1 MTQVGDRKPKWE
13 FSLLHIYPELP
24 VVPIRYVKKD
34 GEIKKEP
41 LWKWGKWEN
50 GGQSEEDR
58 RRAIELFER
67 GECDGLAIVCGTPV
81 HIDGERL
88 YFFAIDID
96 LPAEEA
102 LEAFR
107 KTGIITRFER
117 TMRGR
122 LHAYFF
128 SRRPVESKEKPI
140 ELKGHKR
147 LTVVYPSEGYDNLN
161 DSPPKVVDDALEI
174 YRKVCRAL
182 GYDVE
187 DEREI
192 PREFAPLIDALVKIW
207 EPGHRHN
214 LALWL
219 SGYLRKLGWS
229 QKVVETVL
237 EEIADRA
244 NDRELKDRL
253 RAIADTYSKDP
264 EDIAGSS
271 RLREELQAIIGPE
284 EAEKIMNLIPRR
296 EPEVRVID
304 ARVDEPSKP
313 RERAILSFVFSD
325 GRVAEAI
332 GIRNALGEYDP
343 ALLILGPEGFRV
355 EREVFVGDVVLR
367 GIDPRAYPYEPYVVE
382 DLENIKSRV
391 ELVNEIY
398 AEVNRFIDA
407 NPKEKAIFT
416 AYVLMSYCPE
426 LFEKVPYL
434 YLVGDN
440 ASGKSHTLQLLAYL
454 CYRPLYGVSIPPA
467 DIYSYLG
474 KEKSDPPLTILEDE
488 FQGSDRDTEKMKIY
502 KVGYKR
508 GARVPRIAIDQ
519 NGRRR
524 QEHYNAFGPKVVAA
538 EKLIENKG
546 FLERCIVIEMV
557 EGRPEKD
564 HYDKKDEARFARL
577 RAELL
582 KWRMAVLAGRE
593 KVPELDPEKSGLEL
607 RGRDRE
613 LYLPLLTVLTETSL
627 YSILEGYIKEEI
639 KRKKEE
645 KRSSLEAQ
653 ITAVVLELAK
663 ECGGEI
669 PFPRIW
675 ERLKERVNGVV
686 PSYSTIAIET
696 VMDTEVYGRVTKK
709 QIAALLRDKLGLRA
723 KREWRDGKTI
733 VIYQIM
739 DSEKIRRTA
748 IKFGLEDPLPL
759 NTSIPNEEGKD
770 PSR

>member
-24 VVPIRYVKKD
+24 IVPIRYVLEDD
-34 GEIKKEP
+34 GKIQKEP

-81 HIDGERL
+81 RIDGETF

-102 LEAFR
+102 VRILGEA
-107 KTGIITRFER
+107 GIVTRFEK

-122 LHAYFF
+122 LHAYFL
-128 SRRPVESKEKPI
+128 SRRPVESKDKPI
-140 ELKGHKR
+140 ELKGHGK
-147 LTVVYPSEGYDNLN
+147 LIVVYPSREYNTLN
-161 DSPPKVVDDALEI
+161 ESPPSRVDDALEI
-174 YRKVCRAL
+174 FRKVCRAL

-192 PREFAPLIDALVKIW
+192 PREFVPLIDALVKIW
-207 EPGHRHN
+207 EPGHRHY

-229 QKVVETVL
+229 QKVVEAVL

-253 RAIADTYSKDP
+253 RALEDTYSKDP

-271 RLREELQAIIGPE
+271 RLKEELQAIVGPE

-296 EPEVRVID
+296 EPEVEGI
-304 ARVDEPSKP
+304 SKP
-313 RERAILSFVFSD
+313 RERAILSFVFPD

-343 ALLILGPEGFRV
+343 ALLILGPEGFKK
-355 EREVFVGDVVLR
+355 EREVLVGDTMFR
-367 GIDPRAYPYEPYVVE
+367 GMDPRAYPYEPYVIE
-382 DLENIKSRV
+382 DLENVKSRV
-391 ELVNEIY
+391 ELVEMIR
-398 AEVNRFIDA
+398 AEVNRFIDVSEE
-407 NPKEKAIFT
+407 EKAIFT

-440 ASGKSHTLQLLAYL
+440 SSGKSHTLQLLAYL

-474 KEKSDPPLTILEDE
+474 KEKGDPPMTIIEDE

-502 KVGYKR
+502 KAGYKR

-524 QEHYNAFGPKVVAA
+524 QEFYNAFGPKVVAA
-538 EKLIENKG
+538 EELIENKG
-546 FLERCIVIEMV
+546 FLERCVVIKMV
-557 EGRPEKD
+557 KGRPEKD
-564 HYDKKDEARFARL
+564 HYDREDEARFAKL

-582 KWRMAVLAGRE
+582 KWRMMVLADRE
-593 KVPELDPEKSGLEL
+593 KLPRLEL
-607 RGRDRE
+607 EWLEGRDRE
-613 LYLPLLTVLTETSL
+613 LYLPLLTVLEGTPL
-627 YSILEGYIKEEI
+627 YSILEEKIRKLIERKREEL
-639 KRKKEE
+639 RG
-645 KRSSLEAQ
+645 SLEAQ

-663 ECGGEI
+663 GLGAEI
-669 PFPRIW
+669 PFSRIW
-675 ERLKERVNGVV
+675 DRLKERLNADVSPK
-686 PSYSTIAIET
+686 PSVAIET
-696 VMDTEVYGRVTKK
+696 AMDTEAYGRITKNK
-709 QIAALLRDKLGLRA
+709 VGAILRDKLGLERV
-723 KREWRDGKTI
+723 KTHRDGKFVVLYRIT
-733 VIYQIM
+733 

-748 IKFGLEDPLPL
+748 IKYGLEDPLPINSL
-759 NTSIPNEEGKD
+759 IAEG
-770 PSR
+770 SG

>member
-1 MTQVGDRKPKWE
+1 VTLQIGDRKPEWLE
-13 FSLLHIYPELP
+13 FSLLRYSELP
-24 VVPIRYVKKD
+24 VVPIRYVEKD

-58 RRAIELFER
+58 QKAIELFER
-67 GECDGLAIVCGTPV
+67 GECDGLAVVCGTPV

-102 LEAFR
+102 ARTLGKA
-107 KTGIITRFER
+107 GITTRFEK

-122 LHAYFF
+122 LHAYFL

-147 LTVVYPSEGYDNLN
+147 LIVVYPSRDYDRLN
-161 DSPPKVVDDALEI
+161 ESPPKVVDDALEI
-174 YRKVCRAL
+174 YKKVCRAL

-271 RLREELQAIIGPE
+271 RLREELQAIVGPE
-284 EAEKIMNLIPRR
+284 EAEKIMDLIPRK
-296 EPEVRVID
+296 EPEVRVLE

-313 RERAILSFVFSD
+313 RERAILSFVFPD

-332 GIRNALGEYDP
+332 GIRNALGEYNP
-343 ALLILGPEGFRV
+343 ALLVLGPEGFRE
-355 EREVFVGDVVLR
+355 EREIVVGDTMFR
-367 GIDPRAYPYEPYVVE
+367 GMDPRAYPYEPYVIE
-382 DLENIKSRV
+382 DLKNVKSRV

-407 NPKEKAIFT
+407 SPKEKAIFT
-416 AYVLMSYCPE
+416 AYILMSYCPE
-426 LFEKVPYL
+426 FFETVPYL

-440 ASGKSHTLQLLAYL
+440 SSGKSHALQLLAYL
-454 CYRPLYGVSIPPA
+454 CYRPLYATSVPPA
-467 DIYSYLG
+467 DIYFYLG
-474 KEKSDPPLTILEDE
+474 KEKTDPPLTLLEDE

-502 KVGYKR
+502 KAGYKR
-508 GARVPRIAIDQ
+508 GARVPRIMSDP
-519 NGRRR
+519 NGKRR
-524 QEHYNAFGPKVVAA
+524 QEFFNAFGPKVVAA
-538 EKLIENKG
+538 EELIENRG
-546 FLERCIVIEMV
+546 FLERCIIIKMV
-557 EGRPEKD
+557 KGRPEKD
-564 HYDKKDEARFARL
+564 HYDKEDEARFARL

-582 KWRMAVLAGRE
+582 KWRMAVLASRE
-593 KVPELDPEKSGLEL
+593 KLPELELGWLE
-607 RGRDRE
+607 GRDRE
-613 LYLPLLTVLTETSL
+613 LYLPLLTVLEGTPL
-627 YSILEGYIKEEI
+627 YPILEEYIREEI
-639 KRKKEE
+639 KRKREE
-645 KRSSLEAQ
+645 LRGSLEAQ

-663 ECGGEI
+663 KEAEI
-669 PFPRIW
+669 PFSDIW
-675 ERLKERVNGVV
+675 EKLKERLNAVV
-686 PSYSTIAIET
+686 PPNPSVAIVT
-696 VMDTEVYGRVTKK
+696 AMDTEVYGRITKTK
-709 QIAALLRDKLGLRA
+709 IGAILRDKLGLERVRA
-723 KREWRDGKTI
+723 RYNGKPI
-733 VIYQIM
+733 VLYRIT

-748 IKFGLEDPLPL
+748 KKYGLEDPLPNNSL
-759 NTSIPNEEGKD
+759 IAEG
-770 PSR
+770 SE

>member
-440 ASGKSHTLQLLAYL
+440 SSGKSHTLQLLAYL

-474 KEKSDPPLTILEDE
+474 KEKGDPPLTIIEDE

-502 KVGYKR
+502 KAGYKR

-524 QEHYNAFGPKVVAA
+524 QEFFNAFGPKVVAA
-538 EKLIENKG
+538 EELIENKG

-557 EGRPEKD
+557 EGTPEKD
-564 HYDKKDEARFARL
+564 HYDREDEARFARL
-577 RAELL
+577 RGELL
-582 KWRMAVLAGRE
+582 KWRMMVLAGRE
-593 KVPELDPEKSGLEL
+593 KLPQLEL
-607 RGRDRE
+607 EWLKGRDRE
-613 LYLPLLTVLTETSL
+613 LYLPLLTVLEGTPL
-627 YSILEGYIKEEI
+627 YSILEEKITRLIER
-639 KRKKEE
+639 KREE

-653 ITAVVLELAK
+653 VAAVVLELAK
-663 ECGGEI
+663 DRGAEI
-669 PFPRIW
+669 PFPNIW
-675 ERLKERVNGVV
+675 DRLKERLNASV
-686 PSYSTIAIET
+686 PSHPSIAIET
-696 VMDTEVYGRVTKK
+696 VMDTEVYGRITKNK
-709 QIAALLRDKLGLRA
+709 VGAILRDKLGLERV
-723 KREWRDGKTI
+723 KTHRDGKFVVLYRIT
-733 VIYQIM
+733 
-739 DSEKIRRTA
+739 DSEKFRRTA
-748 IKFGLEDPLPL
+748 KKFGLEDPLPINSL
-759 NTSIPNEEGKD
+759 IAEG
-770 PSR
+770 SG